1 MTYQVTNEQGQR
13 FLVVQAKFDDYEIF
27 QMAQK
32 TWPTWE
38 AYTVTDT
45 QNRIMIQVVNPETL

>member
-13 FLVVQAKFDDYEIF
+13 FLVVQNQFDDYEIF

-32 TWPTWE
+32 TWKAWE

-45 QNRIMIQVVNPETL
+45 QNRIIIQVVNPETL